1 MIGKDHAKKLH
12 LLELERW
19 RTNDCEH
26 NGKKYLYKASSILK
40 DENSGGTAT
49 CSLILPRC
57 PLYVSI
63 QCYST
68 TPYSIY
74 LGSKQSPTI
83 RIDFQPRDLCLMICC
98 ITKVVGVNEHLVFP
112 DYFDVLVWG
121 GKETI
126 RITRV
131 VDDKEDTPPEEYLGI
146 RITQINSRMVKKR
159 ASDLGVN
166 ERFLAARSLAG
177 DGLFVSHLD
186 VGRLMHLLV
195 KANEA
200 VQLQCEI
207 RAQNYATFQIASRRA
222 NENPGYSRE
231 DYYWYVLDA
240 FYALKVKEKNKLP
253 AYYVLRLFMKSYL
266 CEIYS
271 LY

>member
-1 MIGKDHAKKLH
+1 MGI
-12 LLELERW
+12 
-19 RTNDCEH
+19 
-26 NGKKYLYKASSILK
+26 
-40 DENSGGTAT
+40 
-49 CSLILPRC
+49 
-57 PLYVSI
+57 
-63 QCYST
+63 
-68 TPYSIY
+68 
-74 LGSKQSPTI
+74 
-83 RIDFQPRDLCLMICC
+83 
-98 ITKVVGVNEHLVFP
+98 NEHL
-112 DYFDVLVWG
+112 L
-121 GKETI
+121 
-126 RITRV
+126 
-131 VDDKEDTPPEEYLGI
+131 
-146 RITQINSRMVKKR
+146 S
-159 ASDLGVN
+159 
-166 ERFLAARSLAG
+166 ARTLAG
-177 DGLFVSHLD
+177 NGIFVSHLD